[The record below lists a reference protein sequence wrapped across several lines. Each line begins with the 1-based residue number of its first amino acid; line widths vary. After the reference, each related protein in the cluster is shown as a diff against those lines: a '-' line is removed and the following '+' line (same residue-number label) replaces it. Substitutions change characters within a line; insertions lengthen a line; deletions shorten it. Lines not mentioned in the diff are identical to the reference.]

1 MREIRCIVTDD
12 EPIARKG
19 LCGYVEK
26 VPFLKLVGTCE
37 DALQLSAMLKSE
49 RPDLL
54 FLDIEMPFI
63 SGIDFLSGITDAP
76 QVIITTAYEQYA
88 IKGYELDV
96 ADYLLKPISFERF
109 LQSVNKVYAR
119 IDAQIPDEEGYI
131 FVKSNGLLKKL
142 FFDDILFIEGLE
154 NYVLV
159 YTVSSKEVVVHVTLK
174 NLSLSLPEERFL
186 QVHRSYIVNK
196 KKVDAIEGNMVCI
209 GEKRI
214 SVSRSFRASVFASLL
229 GNHLL

>member
-88 IKGYELDV
+88 IKDMNWMW
-96 ADYLLKPISFERF
+96 RT
-109 LQSVNKVYAR
+109 
-119 IDAQIPDEEGYI
+119 I
-131 FVKSNGLLKKL
+131 F
-142 FFDDILFIEGLE
+142 
-154 NYVLV
+154 
-159 YTVSSKEVVVHVTLK
+159 
-174 NLSLSLPEERFL
+174 
-186 QVHRSYIVNK
+186 
-196 KKVDAIEGNMVCI
+196 
-209 GEKRI
+209 
-214 SVSRSFRASVFASLL
+214 
-229 GNHLL
+229 

>member
-26 VPFLKLVGTCE
+26 VPFLKLAGTCE

-159 YTVSSKEVVVHVTLK
+159 YTVSSKEVVHVTLK
-174 NLSLSLPEERFL
+174 ILSLSLPEERFL